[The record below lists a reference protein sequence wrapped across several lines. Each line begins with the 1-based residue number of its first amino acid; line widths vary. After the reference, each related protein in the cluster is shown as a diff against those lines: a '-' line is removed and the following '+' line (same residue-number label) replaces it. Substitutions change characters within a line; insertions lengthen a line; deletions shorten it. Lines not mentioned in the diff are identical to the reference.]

1 MKIRQIISKS
11 ILGIAVIAAFLFTSS
26 CSQESDAYDNDE
38 LIGINAKMGKDVTRP
53 VRITLEGIDN
63 EDGPGGTVTGK
74 MTHLGKITGI
84 NAPSEIYEVVEGGL
98 KSRSIAGEKD
108 IIYAANGDEVWAT
121 NDITIIFT
129 SETTAIY
136 TGLITF
142 VGGTGRFEGA
152 TGYMVIENG
161 DLEIVGLKTDG
172 VTPIAAISHVGNGEI
187 TY

>member
-1 MKIRQIISKS
+1 
-11 ILGIAVIAAFLFTSS
+11 
-26 CSQESDAYDNDE
+26 
-38 LIGINAKMGKDVTRP
+38 
-53 VRITLEGIDN
+53 
-63 EDGPGGTVTGK
+63 